1 MISHEHKCIFIHI
14 PRTAGTFIEHAICG
28 KDWWGVSS
36 NTKHILASTAKEV
49 YKDYWNDYF
58 KFSIVRDPWDRMV
71 SLSRYANH
79 FGVKITNNQLDF
91 EDYKTRYTPVE
102 IDRRSKSKNAP
113 VNPIPHAV
121 YLNILDEDL
130 DFIGKFEDL
139 EGSLEYIS
147 DNVKAKISPPKN
159 KVEGGD
165 PNKKHYSHYYND
177 FSRKE
182 VYNLYSKDIAH
193 FNYSFKNKK

>member
-28 KDWWGVSS
+28 KDWWGISS
-36 NTKHILASTAKEV
+36 NTKHLLASTAKEI

-58 KFSIVRDPWDRMV
+58 KFSMVRNPWDRMV
-71 SLSRYANH
+71 SLSRYSKYS
-79 FGVKITNNQLDF
+79 GVNITNNQIDF
-91 EDYKTRYTPVE
+91 EGYKTRFLPVE
-102 IDRRSKSKNAP
+102 IDPRSKSKNAP

-121 YLNILDEDL
+121 YLNILNEDL

-147 DNVKAKISPPKN
+147 DNVKAKIFPPKN